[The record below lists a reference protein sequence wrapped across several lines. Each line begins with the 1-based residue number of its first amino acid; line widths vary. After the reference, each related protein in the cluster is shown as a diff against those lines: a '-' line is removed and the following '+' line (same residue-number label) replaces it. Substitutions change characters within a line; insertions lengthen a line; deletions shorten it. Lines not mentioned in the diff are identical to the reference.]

1 MGGQV
6 GLKEIGV
13 KIRNLI
19 NSANIKGY
27 RRDLINAVLNLRV
40 LWATELVKIFLLLL
54 LSTNPMDYGN
64 GVELWT
70 LIKKVCLN
78 PYSE

>member
-40 LWATELVKIFLLLL
+40 L
-54 LSTNPMDYGN
+54 
-64 GVELWT
+64 
-70 LIKKVCLN
+70 
-78 PYSE
+78 